1 MAHSFI
7 TYKNQDVRVND
18 FDLIV
23 LVFFLEKTALEM
35 HAASDLKEVFWAW
48 IDSIE
53 NDGAGNINL
62 HLDTLL
68 EDIGHAELLSKT
80 VQEARK
86 CLRNFPDT
94 IPAAY
99 LKGLVRINGV
109 TFGEYKKLFLQN
121 ILDSFEKIITVSSK
135 HSK

>member
-1 MAHSFI
+1 MANSFI

-35 HAASDLKEVFWAW
+35 QAAPDLKEVFLAW

-62 HLDTLL
+62 HLDALL
-68 EDIGHAELLSKT
+68 ENPGYAESLYKT
-80 VQEARK
+80 VQEAK
-86 CLRNFPDT
+86 KSLCNFSDI

-99 LKGLVRINGV
+99 LEGLVRISGV
-109 TFGEYKKLFLQN
+109 TFGKYKKLFLQN
-121 ILDSFEKIITVSSK
+121 VLDSFEEVITGK
-135 HSK
+135 